1 MNEKKNIQVLDVKR
15 VSLASLEY
23 RRFQISG
30 IIVEYYKSNAKSD
43 IIGIYFNSFLN
54 QFPKTGTSDV
64 NIYCSTTENSH
75 GISIYPLSFF
85 LNSPFKERKK
95 AVYTL

>member
-1 MNEKKNIQVLDVKR
+1 MNVKR

-43 IIGIYFNSFLN
+43 IIGIILT
-54 QFPKTGTSDV
+54 QFFKS
-64 NIYCSTTENSH
+64 
-75 GISIYPLSFF
+75 IS
-85 LNSPFKERKK
+85 
-95 AVYTL
+95 